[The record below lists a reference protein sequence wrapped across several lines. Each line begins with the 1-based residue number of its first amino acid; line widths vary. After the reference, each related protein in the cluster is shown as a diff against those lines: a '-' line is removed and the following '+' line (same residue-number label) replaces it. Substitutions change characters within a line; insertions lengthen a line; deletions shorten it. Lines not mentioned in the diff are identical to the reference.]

1 MPFVIKH
8 YIYII
13 QVIVRNRSV
22 GSPQYNL
29 MSRLNSRLELHSLVF
44 FDKIS
49 TKQGIHKYGTY
60 GMLKHI
66 SCELPDR

>member
-22 GSPQYNL
+22 GSPQYKPNVAI
-29 MSRLNSRLELHSLVF
+29 E
-44 FDKIS
+44 
-49 TKQGIHKYGTY
+49 
-60 GMLKHI
+60 
-66 SCELPDR
+66 